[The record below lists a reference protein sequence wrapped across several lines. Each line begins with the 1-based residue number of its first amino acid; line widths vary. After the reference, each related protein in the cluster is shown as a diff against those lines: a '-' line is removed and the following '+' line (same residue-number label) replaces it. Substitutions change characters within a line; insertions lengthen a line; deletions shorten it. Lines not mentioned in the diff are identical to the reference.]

1 MTFITEYPQYVTL
14 MIFTAFSIPV
24 VICDIKSKLIP
35 DILLYMGSIVLL
47 CYRFACTRSECLIY
61 LVTAAVSV
69 ILFVIIRITSRKGL
83 GTGDIKYSAMCALY
97 AGPAVIFA
105 GFLIASVTGIIF
117 YFISRKIRQS
127 RRFAFT
133 PFMALGTLVTGLLPL
148 IKLN

>member
-1 MTFITEYPQYVTL
+1 MTFLTEYPQYVTL
-14 MIFTAFSIPV
+14 IIFVAFSIPIV
-24 VICDIKSKLIP
+24 VFDIKSMLIP

-47 CYRFACTRSECLIY
+47 CYRFACARSEFLIY

-69 ILFVIIRITSRKGL
+69 ILFIIIRITSRKGL

-105 GFLIASVTGIIF
+105 GFLVASVSGLIF
-117 YFISRKIRQS
+117 YFATRKIRRS

-148 IKLN
+148 LR

>member
-1 MTFITEYPQYVTL
+1 MTFLTEYPQYVTL
-14 MIFTAFSIPV
+14 IIFVAFSIPIV
-24 VICDIKSKLIP
+24 VFDIKSMLIP
-35 DILLYMGSIVLL
+35 DILLYMGSVVLL
-47 CYRFACTRSECLIY
+47 CYRFACTRSEFLIY

-105 GFLIASVTGIIF
+105 GFLVASVSGLIF
-117 YFISRKIRQS
+117 YFATRKIRRS

-148 IKLN
+148 LR

>member
-1 MTFITEYPQYVTL
+1 MTFLTEYPQYVTL
-14 MIFTAFSIPV
+14 IIFLAFSIPV
-24 VICDIKSKLIP
+24 VVCDIKSMLIP

-47 CYRFACTRSECLIY
+47 CYRFACTRSEFLIY

-105 GFLIASVTGIIF
+105 GFLVASVSGLIF
-117 YFISRKIRQS
+117 YFATRKIRRS

-148 IKLN
+148 LR

>member
-1 MTFITEYPQYVTL
+1 MTFLTEYPQYVTL
-14 MIFTAFSIPV
+14 IIFVAFSIPIV
-24 VICDIKSKLIP
+24 VFDIKSMLIP

-47 CYRFACTRSECLIY
+47 CYRFACTRSEFLIY

-69 ILFVIIRITSRKGL
+69 ILFIIIRITSRKGL

-105 GFLIASVTGIIF
+105 GFLVASVSGLIF
-117 YFISRKIRQS
+117 YFATRKIRRS

-148 IKLN
+148 LR